1 MRSIMIVWRDSHQP
15 VRAPSMFSD
24 RFTTVSCPP
33 CEPHHSPAFI
43 LSPAHA
49 NTVHRDP
56 AAPSHD
62 PPIAAF
68 NRLYSR
74 CASRPPRL
82 PPSAPSGLRGFSVR
96 CRNGSVGLE
105 FCRCLPFLPF
115 ALPPAKGCYPTLFPG
130 TSLPTLIRNPVRP
143 SFHPTAG
150 LAVVLQNVPS
160 WLTSLPSM
168 SGPSSAAGLVDAS
181 TRTT

>member
-43 LSPAHA
+43 LPPAHA

-115 ALPPAKGCYPTLFPG
+115 ALPPAKGCYPTLFSG
-130 TSLPTLIRNPVRP
+130 TSLPTLIRNPVTGQAILSPDREPRRRP
-143 SFHPTAG
+143 PRTSPRGSHLSLRCPARPLQ
-150 LAVVLQNVPS
+150 LA
-160 WLTSLPSM
+160 
-168 SGPSSAAGLVDAS
+168 
-181 TRTT
+181 